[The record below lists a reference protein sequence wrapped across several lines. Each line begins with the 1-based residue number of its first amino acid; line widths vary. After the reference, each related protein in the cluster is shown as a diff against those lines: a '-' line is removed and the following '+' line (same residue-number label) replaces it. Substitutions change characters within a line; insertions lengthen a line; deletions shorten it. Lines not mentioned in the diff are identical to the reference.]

1 MSNKTRQAAN
11 LVSETP
17 NNIFSDID
25 TGRVGIGSTIPT
37 ATLNVAGIVSAT
49 SYYGDGSN
57 LTGISGGGGSFSVGF
72 AVSTGATP
80 YIVGTGVTQIDF
92 VGAGYT
98 ITVSDGI
105 ATVRNLK
112 MDLKQ
117 INFTS
122 SSDGGESN
130 EGSQISYTAT
140 VNDSNAVFA
149 IEDNGGLSGIGINY
163 TTGAMGGGQQASPG
177 TYTVKLRASTP
188 FGMSDSFPVTFTIN
202 AFTLSMDTIFG
213 DAESLLVGDDDVI
226 DAQYVALASGGVVVN
241 DGVNYVI
248 DRDNDVLSNAT
259 EHALYYDNTNNA
271 LIEIGRAHV

>member
-57 LTGISGGGGSFSVGF
+57 LTGIAAGAGGSFSVGF

-80 YIVGTGVTQIDF
+80 YVVGTGVTQIDF

-122 SSDGGESN
+122 SSDGGTTN
-130 EGSQISYTAT
+130 EGTQISYSAT
-140 VNDSNAVFA
+140 VNDANAVFA
-149 IEDNGGLSGIGINY
+149 IEDNGGL
-163 TTGAMGGGQQASPG
+163 TGMVLI
-177 TYTVKLRASTP
+177 TH
-188 FGMSDSFPVTFTIN
+188 
-202 AFTLSMDTIFG
+202 
-213 DAESLLVGDDDVI
+213 LV
-226 DAQYVALASGGVVVN
+226 
-241 DGVNYVI
+241 
-248 DRDNDVLSNAT
+248 
-259 EHALYYDNTNNA
+259 
-271 LIEIGRAHV
+271 